1 VAAATRRG
9 EVCRQVIPRAPRRR
23 CRHRGRL
30 GLGWGLEPDAGTFFH
45 WGDNGAFKS
54 FTIGSTQNR
63 SAIVAFMNGAS
74 GLSIIS
80 ELVAHFFAGERPA
93 LTWLDYERHDSLRR
107 RMLRATLASH
117 IEKMWD
123 ELKASNLK
131 PDDVLWIAQGLEAH
145 GRLEEGLW
153 LRQRVKTERAT
164 DSA

>member
-1 VAAATRRG
+1 V
-9 EVCRQVIPRAPRRR
+9 
-23 CRHRGRL
+23 
-30 GLGWGLEPDAGTFFH
+30 
-45 WGDNGAFKS
+45 
-54 FTIGSTQNR
+54 
-63 SAIVAFMNGAS
+63 
-74 GLSIIS
+74 
-80 ELVAHFFAGERPA
+80 RPA

-107 RMLRATLASH
+107 RMLRAMLASP